1 MTPKLVPLTD
11 NEIKMLVVAIRQV
24 QHTFTVAE
32 AQSAAAGER
41 LAEDYDSVREAYES
55 LHEKLAALIG
65 EAAPRTPRIVK

>member
-1 MTPKLVPLTD
+1 MMPKLVQLTD

-41 LAEDYDSVREAYES
+41 LAEDYDNVREAYEG
-55 LHEKLAALIG
+55 LHRKLSALIG
-65 EAAPRTPRIVK
+65 GAESRTPHIVK